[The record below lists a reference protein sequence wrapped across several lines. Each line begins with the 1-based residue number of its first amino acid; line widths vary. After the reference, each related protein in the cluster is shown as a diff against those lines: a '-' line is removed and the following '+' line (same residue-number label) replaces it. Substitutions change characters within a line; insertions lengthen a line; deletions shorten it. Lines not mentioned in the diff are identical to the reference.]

1 MATAGRTASKKT
13 TGKKSTSKKPA
24 TSAKKAVRQADSK
37 KAASRKAAD
46 KTPTVQQTID
56 SASLQKVDPDYRR
69 RMIAE
74 TSYFI
79 AERHGFINNS
89 PVDDWLEAEVLV
101 DRLIA
106 GTAKAHDLTLV
117 TRNVDDYFGID
128 IAITN
133 PWKKK

>member
-101 DRLIA
+101 DRLIESGRA
-106 GTAKAHDLTLV
+106 EHGTSVLSSK
-117 TRNVDDYFGID
+117 
-128 IAITN
+128 
-133 PWKKK
+133 